1 MAGAQAGKTVV
12 ENNALSLPSRM
23 MSYGQAAASWN
34 HYAETNG
41 LSAEEKQAGLD
52 KIAKGDLPEGA
63 NITKAIV
70 EGYQD
75 GVMIAGAWYL
85 GPAATA
91 GKVIGGGVLGL
102 TANGGYQY
110 YDLSKPGN
118 EGKSWDYL
126 GSATSFTMG
135 TLAPGRGIWAN
146 TGIAMGGAV
155 FTDGPNG
162 AAIAGAGL
170 SAWSGG
176 TFGKFGPFSSEVN
189 DIFGAFGGEFISNK
203 VKDAGK
209 KE

>member
-1 MAGAQAGKTVV
+1 MAAALTQLAGGNGADGLKAGAAGAVTASLLSERLVS
-12 ENNALSLPSRM
+12 AL
-23 MSYGQAAASWN
+23 YGKDVSQLTAD
-34 HYAETNG
+34 
-41 LSAEEKQAGLD
+41 EKRLVSNLVSID
-52 KIAKGDLPEGA
+52 R
-63 NITKAIV
+63 
-70 EGYQD
+70 
-75 GVMIAGAWYL
+75 AWYL
-85 GPAATA
+85 DPAATA
-91 GKVIGGGVLGL
+91 GKVIGGGILDL

-118 EGKSWDYL
+118 ESKSWDYL

-135 TLAPGRGIWAN
+135 TLAPGRGIWVN

-170 SAWSGG
+170 GAWSGG

>member
-1 MAGAQAGKTVV
+1 VKNVENDAARAALHGIVAAALTQLAGGNGADGLKVGAAGAVTASLLSERLVSALYGKDVSQLT
-12 ENNALSLPSRM
+12 AD
-23 MSYGQAAASWN
+23 
-34 HYAETNG
+34 
-41 LSAEEKQAGLD
+41 EKRLVSNLVSID
-52 KIAKGDLPEGA
+52 R
-63 NITKAIV
+63 
-70 EGYQD
+70 
-75 GVMIAGAWYL
+75 AWYL
-85 GPAATA
+85 DPAATA
-91 GKVIGGGVLGL
+91 GKVIGGGILGL

-118 EGKSWDYL
+118 ESKSWDYL

-135 TLAPGRGIWAN
+135 TLAPGRGIWVN

-170 SAWSGG
+170 GAWSGG

>member
-1 MAGAQAGKTVV
+1 MKNVENDAARAALHGIVAAALTQLAGGNGADGLKAGAAGAVTASLLSERLVS
-12 ENNALSLPSRM
+12 AL
-23 MSYGQAAASWN
+23 YGKDVSQLTAD
-34 HYAETNG
+34 
-41 LSAEEKQAGLD
+41 EKRLVSNLVSID
-52 KIAKGDLPEGA
+52 R
-63 NITKAIV
+63 
-70 EGYQD
+70 
-75 GVMIAGAWYL
+75 AWYL
-85 GPAATA
+85 DPAATA
-91 GKVIGGGVLGL
+91 GKVIGGGILGL

-118 EGKSWDYL
+118 ESKSWDYL

-135 TLAPGRGIWAN
+135 TLAPGRGIWVN

-170 SAWSGG
+170 GAWSGG

-189 DIFGAFGGEFISNK
+189 YIFGAFGGEFISNK

>member
-1 MAGAQAGKTVV
+1 MKNVENDAARAALHGIVAAALTQLAGGNGADGLKAGAAGAVTASLLSERLVS
-12 ENNALSLPSRM
+12 AL
-23 MSYGQAAASWN
+23 YGKDVSQLTAD
-34 HYAETNG
+34 
-41 LSAEEKQAGLD
+41 EKRLVSNLVSID
-52 KIAKGDLPEGA
+52 R
-63 NITKAIV
+63 
-70 EGYQD
+70 
-75 GVMIAGAWYL
+75 AWYL

-91 GKVIGGGVLGL
+91 GKVIGGGILGL

-118 EGKSWDYL
+118 ESKSWDYL

-135 TLAPGRGIWAN
+135 TLAPGRGIWVN

-170 SAWSGG
+170 GAWSGG

-189 DIFGAFGGEFISNK
+189 YIFGAFGGEFISNK

>member
-1 MAGAQAGKTVV
+1 MKNVENDAARAALHGIVAAALTQLAGGNGADGLKAGAAGAVTASLLSERLVS
-12 ENNALSLPSRM
+12 AL
-23 MSYGQAAASWN
+23 YGKDVSQLTAD
-34 HYAETNG
+34 
-41 LSAEEKQAGLD
+41 EKRLVSNLVSID
-52 KIAKGDLPEGA
+52 R
-63 NITKAIV
+63 
-70 EGYQD
+70 
-75 GVMIAGAWYL
+75 AWYL
-85 GPAATA
+85 DPAATA
-91 GKVIGGGVLGL
+91 GKVIGGGILGL

-118 EGKSWDYL
+118 ESKSWDYL

-135 TLAPGRGIWAN
+135 TMAPGRGIWVN

-170 SAWSGG
+170 GAWSGG

>member
-1 MAGAQAGKTVV
+1 MKNVENDAARAALHGIVAAALTQLAGGNGADGLKAGAAGAVTASLLSERLVS
-12 ENNALSLPSRM
+12 ALYGKDVSQLTADEKRM
-23 MSYGQAAASWN
+23 VSNLVSI
-34 HYAETNG
+34 
-41 LSAEEKQAGLD
+41 D
-52 KIAKGDLPEGA
+52 R
-63 NITKAIV
+63 
-70 EGYQD
+70 
-75 GVMIAGAWYL
+75 AWYL
-85 GPAATA
+85 DPAATA
-91 GKVIGGGVLGL
+91 GKVIGGGILGL

-118 EGKSWDYL
+118 ESKSWDYL

-135 TLAPGRGIWAN
+135 TLAPGRGIWVN

-170 SAWSGG
+170 GAWSGG

>member
-1 MAGAQAGKTVV
+1 MKNVENDAARAALHGIVAAALTQLAGGNGADGLKAGTAGAVTASL
-12 ENNALSLPSRM
+12 LSERLVSNLVSIDR
-23 MSYGQAAASWN
+23 
-34 HYAETNG
+34 
-41 LSAEEKQAGLD
+41 
-52 KIAKGDLPEGA
+52 
-63 NITKAIV
+63 
-70 EGYQD
+70 
-75 GVMIAGAWYL
+75 AWYL

-91 GKVIGGGVLGL
+91 GKVIGGGILGL

-118 EGKSWDYL
+118 ESKSWDYL

-135 TLAPGRGIWAN
+135 TLAPGRGIWVN

-162 AAIAGAGL
+162 ASIAGAGL
-170 SAWSGG
+170 GAWSGG

>member
-1 MAGAQAGKTVV
+1 VAAALTQLAGGNGADGLKAGAAGAVTASLLSERLVS
-12 ENNALSLPSRM
+12 AL
-23 MSYGQAAASWN
+23 YGKDVSQLTAD
-34 HYAETNG
+34 
-41 LSAEEKQAGLD
+41 EKRLVSNLVSID
-52 KIAKGDLPEGA
+52 R
-63 NITKAIV
+63 
-70 EGYQD
+70 
-75 GVMIAGAWYL
+75 AWYL
-85 GPAATA
+85 DPAATA
-91 GKVIGGGVLGL
+91 GKVIGGGILGL

-118 EGKSWDYL
+118 ESKSWDYL

-135 TLAPGRGIWAN
+135 TLAPGRGIWVN

-170 SAWSGG
+170 GAWSGG